1 MNNMITLEGL
11 TKEDCAICDL
21 LWRCDT
27 EFEVNNLIAMMPTQ
41 MQDRALVLRDMIVA
55 AELDQYMEVN
65 DAVKE
70 LILSCGS

>member
-1 MNNMITLEGL
+1 MNKDIQIQGL
-11 TKEDCAICDL
+11 SEYDCQICDL

-27 EFEVNNLIAMMPTQ
+27 EFEVNNLIAMMPTA

-65 DAVKE
+65 DSVKE